1 MINLEIQLIIINFRN
16 DAGHYRKLI
25 LNYFTLKSIELSP
38 NPRKYI
44 PIAITFFRCRKK
56 QLLSDCQQLVP
67 DCLLFSKKTPPKNKK
82 TLITPQEVEN
92 ERAILA
98 RKQS

>member
-38 NPRKYI
+38 NQRKYI

-56 QLLSDCQQLVP
+56 QLLSDCRQLVP
-67 DCLLFSKKTPPKNKK
+67 DCLLFSKKNPAKEQKNANKPP
-82 TLITPQEVEN
+82 
-92 ERAILA
+92 R
-98 RKQS
+98 S